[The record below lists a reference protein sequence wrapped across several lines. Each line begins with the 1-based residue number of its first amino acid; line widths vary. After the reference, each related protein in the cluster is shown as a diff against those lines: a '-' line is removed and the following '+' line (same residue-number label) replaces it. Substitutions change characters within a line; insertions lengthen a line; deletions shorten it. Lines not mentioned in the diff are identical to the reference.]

1 MNCLAT
7 DCTFKCSEKSNLFCK
22 YHYSITIERLE
33 SECEEYD
40 DMVTLITTMEKKLK
54 LNPEATPWYPYTL
67 VEQMV

>member
-33 SECEEYD
+33 AECEEDD
-40 DMVTLITTMEKKLK
+40 DMVTMITK